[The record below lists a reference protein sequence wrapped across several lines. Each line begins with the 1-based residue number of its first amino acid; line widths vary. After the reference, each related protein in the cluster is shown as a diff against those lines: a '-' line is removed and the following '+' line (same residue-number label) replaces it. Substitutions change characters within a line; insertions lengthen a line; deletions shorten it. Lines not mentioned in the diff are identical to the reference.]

1 MAGTRRRKIHGVGI
15 NDLDYTVIVTE
26 TVGYVDGKQKQ
37 KVIWKC
43 PYYTKWI
50 MMLSRCYSKTLH
62 KALPRYE
69 NCAVCDEWL
78 LLSNFKAWMEK
89 QDWEGK
95 HLDKD
100 LIVRGNRM
108 YSPETCCFI
117 PEKLNIFMV
126 ECNASRGDFPIGVSW
141 RSDRGK
147 FRARCNNPFTRKE
160 EHLGYFS
167 DLVDA
172 HNAWLSRKLELCEGF
187 YGIVE
192 DEIVSKLIDRYKEY
206 NPND

>member
-1 MAGTRRRKIHGVGI
+1 MAGKRQRKIQGVGI
-15 NDLDYTVIVTE
+15 NDLDYAVIVTE

-37 KVIWKC
+37 RVIWQC
-43 PYYTKWI
+43 PYYTRWVG
-50 MMLSRCYSKTLH
+50 MLSRCYSKRLH
-62 KALPRYE
+62 KGLPRYE
-69 NCAVCDEWL
+69 GCTVCDEWL
-78 LLSNFKAWMEK
+78 LLSNFKAWMEQ

-100 LIVRGNRM
+100 LLFRGNTV

-126 ECNASRGDFPIGVSW
+126 ECNANRGNFPIGVSW
-141 RSDRGK
+141 KPDKGK

-167 DLVDA
+167 DPIEA
-172 HNAWLSRKLELCEGF
+172 HNAWLSRKLQLCEGF

-192 DEIVSKLIDRYKEY
+192 DEIVSKLIERYREY
-206 NPND
+206 NLND